1 MKETIVVL
9 VLVVIAGVAL
19 VADKRPKAYRDF
31 LPILIT
37 LVCSAA
43 AFFIGMHMGGNASQA
58 DLAALSADDDFD
70 AAAMSAGG
78 GVPLFEVI
86 VICALAIAAFLAVHL
101 ILEIIETNED

>member
-9 VLVVIAGVAL
+9 VLVVIAVIAL
-19 VADKRPKAYRDF
+19 VGDKRPKAYRDF
-31 LPILIT
+31 LPIVIT

-43 AFFIGMHMGGNASQA
+43 AFFIGVHLGGDAAQGEVV
-58 DLAALSADDDFD
+58 ALSTDDDVDTF
-70 AAAMSAGG
+70 ATSAGS

-86 VICALAIAAFLAVHL
+86 VVCALAVAAFLAVHL